1 MFLTSGHNDTERVHG
16 PNNTVTRR
24 FQICEVL
31 PRAGNGRWMRRNRN
45 WKENCTSEQFG
56 RRVVSDG
63 GTVCLLGL
71 WGAERELDWL
81 APTHAHLVSFG
92 RKSPR
97 FIHLGFIFYY
107 FLWWQLDLQQ
117 VAVLGP
123 LVFCRFL
130 FYVVIVGAVGY
141 FSCNCAWLPMIRP
154 TATTVV
160 SFVGFLRAEENEGTA
175 LFLIPRTR
183 TSHCQRKFGGLM
195 VWKTHEWRKCF
206 ERETDQTAEKWI

>member
-24 FQICEVL
+24 FQMGEVL

-71 WGAERELDWL
+71 WGAEREPDWL
-81 APTHAHLVSFG
+81 APTHTHLVSCG

-97 FIHLGFIFYY
+97 FIHLGFHILLFS
-107 FLWWQLDLQQ
+107 L
-117 VAVLGP
+117 VA
-123 LVFCRFL
+123 
-130 FYVVIVGAVGY
+130 A
-141 FSCNCAWLPMIRP
+141 RP
-154 TATTVV
+154 ATSSSV
-160 SFVGFLRAEENEGTA
+160 GTA
-175 LFLIPRTR
+175 CFFLSVFILCCYCWGCRLLFL
-183 TSHCQRKFGGLM
+183 
-195 VWKTHEWRKCF
+195 
-206 ERETDQTAEKWI
+206 